1 MEISCLSPALVNGL
15 LAATA
20 QEHGLVLVTRHTRD
34 VAPRGVA
41 TLNPFEK
48 ATRPD
53 LQGMGSIDM
62 DVAHHPGRDAQDAPP
77 VAAPAIVLV
86 RDGDEVSLLADEQ
99 PAGVAQILFVVH
111 LLVLHPAS
119 IVVGIDPRDLDPLQ
133 PLSRRRTKT
142 RRGRLQPE
150 SWRVSSRPCHPWP
163 ALSQSGWAKKR
174 VARRRTFFVSHNF
187 VRYR

>member
-1 MEISCLSPALVNGL
+1 MSFND
-15 LAATA
+15 T
-20 QEHGLVLVTRHTRD
+20 
-34 VAPRGVA
+34 
-41 TLNPFEK
+41 
-48 ATRPD
+48 
-53 LQGMGSIDM
+53 

-119 IVVGIDPRDLDPLQ
+119 IVVGVDPRDLDPLQ

-150 SWRVSSRPCHPWP
+150 SWRVSSRPCHPLALPLP
-163 ALSQSGWAKKR
+163 AGTGNDAGHEATHVLRKP
-174 VARRRTFFVSHNF
+174 
-187 VRYR
+187 